1 MKKIISFE
9 GNQIEKMNHLL
20 KLFFLFL
27 ILFIFEQ
34 AHASVKQCNH
44 SFFDDELRDSIT
56 NQQADTSNTT
66 MGKLDHFND
75 KMEKIVVYSPLPVI
89 SYSSETDWLFGLTK
103 INAFRIGAK
112 NQHDTTFQPSHV
124 TALAYLTLAKQY
136 KVALTADLMFGK
148 DKYNSFTELL
158 FMDFP
163 NFYFGVGDDTELSD
177 QCLVETENFS
187 ITQMFSYKLTKRWHI
202 GLKYHYNNYYKVDI
216 LSSDEHCTDDIP
228 DLSVNEGT
236 QSGIGITI
244 NRETRDNRFNARR
257 GSYLFF
263 EYMDYGKW
271 IGSEFNYQSIV
282 LEYRKYYTPL
292 KWLTLA
298 GQIYTETKIGDNI
311 PVQSLSLMG
320 GDNRMRGIYIGRFRD
335 KSMIESQIEARFP
348 IFWIFSGVIFTG
360 LGEVAPSYKAY
371 TWEGIKWTYG
381 AGLRMNVNKATRTN
395 IRFDI
400 GFFQHQP
407 LFFFTFS
414 EAF

>member
-1 MKKIISFE
+1 MKHFSK
-9 GNQIEKMNHLL
+9 LL
-20 KLFFLFL
+20 FVFLVSL
-27 ILFIFEQ
+27 IFEQ
-34 AHASVKQCNH
+34 AGASDIH
-44 SFFDDELRDSIT
+44 IELPVIYSETPDST
-56 NQQADTSNTT
+56 ANQQNDSTRTT

-75 KMEKIVVYSPLPVI
+75 VMEKIVVYSPLPVV
-89 SYSSETDWLFGLTK
+89 SYSTETDWLFGLTK
-103 INAFRIGAK
+103 INAFRIGTK
-112 NQHDTTFQPSHV
+112 DQHDTTFQPSHI
-124 TALAYLTLAKQY
+124 TALAYLTLANQY
-136 KVALTADLMFGK
+136 KVAVTADLMFGHN
-148 DKYNSFTELL
+148 KYKSYTELL
-158 FMDFP
+158 FIDFP
-163 NFYFGVGDDTELSD
+163 NFYFGVGDDTKLNDE
-177 QCLVETENFS
+177 CLVETENFS
-187 ITQMFSYKLTKRWHI
+187 ITQIFGYKLTKRWYI
-202 GLKYHYNNYYKVDI
+202 GLKYHYNNYYKVDTVPNG
-216 LSSDEHCTDDIP
+216 EHCNNDVP
-228 DLSVNEGT
+228 DLTVNEGT

-263 EYMDYGKW
+263 EYLNYGKW
-271 IGSEFNYQSIV
+271 IGSKFNYHSII

-335 KSMIESQIEARFP
+335 KNMIEGQIEARFP
-348 IFWIFSGVIFTG
+348 IFWIFGGVVFTG
-360 LGEVAPSYKAY
+360 LGEVAPTIKAY
-371 TWEGIKWTYG
+371 TWQGIKWTYG

-400 GFFQHQP
+400 GFFEHHP